1 MNPLATVDLRTG
13 ELVHFDPK
21 KTAEKIAKFDAVVE
35 YAARVN
41 NWWLCAL
48 AIKKK
53 IEEIGEL
60 VHWWRENVSSAG
72 NPKKKGKDLISLDR
86 GKLNMKEAEELTGMR
101 HQKISK
107 FAKLLRDEEKLNA
120 RMLLAAQRKAG
131 DEAEENHRA
140 ENTGENEWYTPAQY
154 VEAARQAMGGIDLDP
169 ASSIQAQK
177 IVQAEKYFTASDNG
191 LNQEWHGR
199 VWMNPPY
206 AQPLIQHFIEKLIAE
221 ARAGRVEQAIV
232 LTHNSTDTLWFH
244 RLESIA
250 DRLCFTRGR
259 IAFIDPQADRCSP
272 TQGQTFFYIGK
283 RREPFSDVFREIG
296 FIR

>member
-21 KTAEKIAKFDAVVE
+21 KTAEKTAKLEAVAD
-35 YAARVN
+35 YAKRVKD
-41 NWWLCAL
+41 WPLLEQAVDMKL
-48 AIKKK
+48 
-53 IEEIGEL
+53 EEQSEF
-60 VHWWRENVSSAG
+60 VQWWRENVRNGRPSKTNAG
-72 NPKKKGKDLISLDR
+72 R
-86 GKLNMKEAEELTGMR
+86 GYFLEEAEKLTGIK
-101 HQKISK
+101 QQTVSK
-107 FAKLLRDEEKLNA
+107 WAKLLADKEKY
-120 RMLLAAQRKAG
+120 RERIMLAARRKAMF
-131 DEAEENHRA
+131 EAAANHRA
-140 ENTGENEWYTPAQY
+140 ENTGENECYTPAQY
-154 VEAARQAMGGIDLDP
+154 VEAARHAMGGIDLDP

-177 IVQAEKYFTASDNG
+177 IVQAEKYFTVGDNG

-221 ARAGRVEQAIV
+221 AGAGRVEQAVV

-244 RLESIA
+244 RLEAIA

-259 IAFIDPQADRCSP
+259 IAFIDPQGDRCSP

-283 RREPFSDVFREIG
+283 RRESFSDVFREIG